1 MFLPV
6 SWDTVLKLGQL
17 GLQKVGHDWATEQ
30 QHKNNPTVASKCSSE
45 SKTHTSFTLN
55 QKLEVIMLSEECRSK
70 AEVGWKLGFL
80 CQLVS
85 QDVNAKEKFLQ
96 EIRGASLVNTQMIK
110 WYCWYGESFSGL
122 DGRLNQPQYSF
133 KLKPNPQQC
142 LNSLQFY
149 KGWVMR
155 KLQKKSSKL
164 AEVVSWCLRNEA
176 ISIT

>member
-96 EIRGASLVNTQMIK
+96 EIKSATPVSTQVVK
-110 WYCWYGESFSGL
+110 W
-122 DGRLNQPQYSF
+122 
-133 KLKPNPQQC
+133 
-142 LNSLQFY
+142 NSPIANVE
-149 KGWVMR
+149 KGWVAWIEEKTSQKFPLSQSLIQNKALSLFSSTKAERGQEATER
-155 KLQKKSSKL
+155 KG
-164 AEVVSWCLRNEA
+164 WN
-176 ISIT
+176 